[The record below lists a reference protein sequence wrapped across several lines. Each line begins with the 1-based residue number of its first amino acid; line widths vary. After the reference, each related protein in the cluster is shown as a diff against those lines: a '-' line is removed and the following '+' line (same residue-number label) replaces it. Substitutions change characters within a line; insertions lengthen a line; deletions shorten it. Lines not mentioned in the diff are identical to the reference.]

1 MRHAQFA
8 AFRAIMTWVKSMGK
22 RLLTGSINLINT
34 PFPVTIFEPR
44 SYLEKLA
51 DVWVYPRYLSAAAA
65 CSNPAERMNLV
76 VTYFVA
82 GQCVSRVWRMC
93 KSVTLHPV
101 PS

>member
-1 MRHAQFA
+1 
-8 AFRAIMTWVKSMGK
+8 MTWVKSMGK

-65 CSNPAERMNLV
+65 TTDPAERMKLV
-76 VTYFVA
+76 VSYFVA
-82 GQCVSRVWRMC
+82 GGRLRLRGG
-93 KSVTLHPV
+93 VTAAHLVFPG
-101 PS
+101 PLPRSLQLQG